1 MLMSKDAHWIFGLDY
16 LDQCSI
22 EGTTAIE
29 LFLTKV
35 VINNE
40 KQATK
45 VINAAKNRSLL
56 DVGKW
61 SDEFCFWIRLAQ

>member
-1 MLMSKDAHWIFGLDY
+1 MRNSLLFDFGAMLMSKDAHWIFGLDY

-45 VINAAKNRSLL
+45 VINAAKNRGLL
-56 DVGKW
+56 DVGK
-61 SDEFCFWIRLAQ
+61 